1 MEDTVR
7 LPLSLKGVHRGESP
21 GWHLAVVRICEA
33 LLGMSKQCARDSGC
47 CSEGM
52 FAPCLS
58 CVSCMEGNVS
68 TTIIRNQRSPTIS
81 LDNLR
86 LLYELLFSTHNR
98 KKEWVI
104 VAHGRRVPW
113 THDKTHWPDAWS
125 EGTAAG
131 VWGSW
136 PHWVQSGNREMNVGS
151 YLAFSFWFSPGL
163 QPVGSCFV
171 HPEQVFPVKPLGKY
185 CHRHIWWCVS

>member
-7 LPLSLKGVHRGESP
+7 LPLSLKGVHSGESP

-58 CVSCMEGNVS
+58 CVSCMEGNIS
-68 TTIIRNQRSPTIS
+68 TTTIRNQRSPTVS

-125 EGTAAG
+125 EGKAAG
-131 VWGSW
+131 CEAADHTGSSQETERW
-136 PHWVQSGNREMNVGS
+136 MLVLTLPSPFDSVQNSSPWDSALCIQNRSSQLN
-151 YLAFSFWFSPGL
+151 L
-163 QPVGSCFV
+163 
-171 HPEQVFPVKPLGKY
+171 
-185 CHRHIWWCVS
+185 